1 MVFVFLFLTSLS
13 MRISS
18 CSHVAA
24 NGIILF
30 FFYFIVYMYHI
41 FLIQSSV
48 IGELGCFHVSA
59 IVNSATMNI
68 GVNVYL
74 FKWMFCPDI
83 CPGLGLLDRM
93 VECDFAKCYLWRKL
107 GNMYKGSLCIISCD
121 ACESTVTAI
130 KNKIF
135 FECTHDM
142 WMFPGQGMNLH
153 HSSDL
158 SHSNDNTGCL
168 ACWAMEECPKFLMYE
183 AWTSTFSSV
192 LSITKW
198 NKSLLRVPLLLSSS
212 IVLLGRWSLIKSLS
226 SFSRNHSP

>member
-1 MVFVFLFLTSLS
+1 MNVLSRYMPRIGIAGSYGRVWFCKMLPLEEAGKYVQGISLHYFLWCMWIYSY
-13 MRISS
+13 
-18 CSHVAA
+18 C
-24 NGIILF
+24 
-30 FFYFIVYMYHI
+30 
-41 FLIQSSV
+41 
-48 IGELGCFHVSA
+48 
-59 IVNSATMNI
+59 
-68 GVNVYL
+68 
-74 FKWMFCPDI
+74 
-83 CPGLGLLDRM
+83 
-93 VECDFAKCYLWRKL
+93 
-107 GNMYKGSLCIISCD
+107 
-121 ACESTVTAI
+121 
-130 KNKIF
+130 NKKQIF